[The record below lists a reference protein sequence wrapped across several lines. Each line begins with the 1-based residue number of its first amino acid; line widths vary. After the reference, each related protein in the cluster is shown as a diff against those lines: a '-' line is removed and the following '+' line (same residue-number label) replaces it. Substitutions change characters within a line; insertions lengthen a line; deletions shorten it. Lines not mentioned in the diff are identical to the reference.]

1 MTLKEL
7 EKYNTVTVQCH
18 DNPDADALAS
28 GFAMYKYFS
37 EKGKKTRFIYSGRFE
52 IQKSNLKLMIEKL
65 NIPVEYTQPGDKLEG
80 LLIMVDCQYGNGNVT
95 RFEADAVAVID
106 HHQIEMVEN
115 EMCEI
120 HPELGSCS
128 TLCWKMMV
136 DEKYDFKEQR
146 ELGTA
151 LFYGLYTDTNEFS
164 EIYNPVDLDMRDG
177 LTYNRSLIT
186 LFRNSNISLSELE
199 TAGIAL
205 IRNIYNE
212 NHRFTVIKAGPCDP
226 NILGV
231 ISDFLLQVDGVDVCL
246 VYNEIADGFKLSV
259 RSCIK
264 EVKANELAD
273 YICEGIGSGG
283 GHKEKA
289 GGFISKSKYDTKYP
303 CMHSESYFGDRIHQ
317 YFEETEV
324 MLAAETTLDTTGM
337 KMYEKKKLPVGYVVA
352 TDVFPLDTPIIIR
365 TMEGD
370 VELKI
375 SEELIIMIGV
385 RGEIYP
391 SDKERFSRSY
401 QAFDEPYRLE
411 DSPVKATY
419 MPKVTNK
426 YTGEV
431 KSITSFARKCI
442 STGRTQIYV
451 KELDHYVKIFTEW
464 DPESY
469 MLGKP
474 GDYISVRTDN
484 EHDIYVIEHSILGLT
499 YDEVK

>member
-1 MTLKEL
+1 MNLTEL
-7 EKYNTVTVQCH
+7 EQYNPITIQCH
-18 DNPDADALAS
+18 DNPDADAIAS
-28 GFAMYKYFS
+28 GYAMYTFFK
-37 EKGKKTRFIYSGRFE
+37 EKGKDVSFIYSGRFE
-52 IQKSNLKLMIEKL
+52 IQKSNLRLMIEKL
-65 NIPVEYTQPGDKLEG
+65 NIPIEYRQPGEPLKG
-80 LLIMVDCQYGNGNVT
+80 LLIMVDCQYGTGNVT
-95 RFEADAVAVID
+95 GFTADKVAVID
-106 HHQIEMVEN
+106 HHQVEMSEN
-115 EMCEI
+115 ELCEI

-136 DEKYDFKEQR
+136 EAGFDVKKDNI
-146 ELGTA
+146 LGTA
-151 LFYGLYTDTNEFS
+151 LYYGLYTDTNEFS
-164 EIYNPVDLDMRDG
+164 EIYNPLDLDMRDDV
-177 LTYNRSLIT
+177 TCNRSLIT

-212 NHRFTVIKAGPCDP
+212 THRFTIIKAGPCDP

-231 ISDFLLQVDGVDVCL
+231 ISDFLLQVDGVDVCV
-246 VYNEIADGFKLSV
+246 VYNEVQDGFKLSV

-273 YICEGIGSGG
+273 YICFGIGSGG

-289 GGFISKSKYDTKYP
+289 GGFISRAKYDAKYP
-303 CMHSESYFGDRIHQ
+303 HVHSESYFGDRINQ
-317 YFEETEV
+317 YFDETQIIQ
-324 MLAAETTLDTTGM
+324 AAETTLDISTM
-337 KMYEKKKLPVGYVVA
+337 KLYEKKKLPIGYVKA
-352 TDVFPLDTPIIIR
+352 TDVFPIGTPIIIR

-375 SEELIIMIGV
+375 SEDLIIMIGV

-391 SDKERFSRSY
+391 SEMKRFKRSY
-401 QAFDEPYRLE
+401 QTFDEAYHLE

-419 MPKVTNK
+419 IPKITSK

-431 KSITSFARKCI
+431 KNITEYAKKCV

-464 DPESY
+464 DEESY

-484 EHDIYVIEHSILGLT
+484 EHDIYIIEHEILGLT

>member
-1 MTLKEL
+1 MRLREL
-7 EKYNTVTVQCH
+7 EQYNQITIQCH

-28 GFAMYKYFS
+28 GFAMYKYFE
-37 EKGKKTRFIYSGRFE
+37 EKGKKVRFIYSGRFE
-52 IQKSNLKLMIEKL
+52 IQKSNLRLMLDKLS
-65 NIPVEYTQPGDKLEG
+65 IPVEYVQPEDKLGG

-95 RFEADAVAVID
+95 RFEADEVAVID
-106 HHQIEMVEN
+106 HHQLEMIEN

-128 TLCWKMMV
+128 TLCWKLMT
-136 DEKYDFKEQR
+136 DEGYDFR
-146 ELGTA
+146 EKREIGTA

-164 EIYNPVDLDMRDG
+164 EIYNPLDLDMRDG
-177 LTYNRSLIT
+177 VDVNRSLIT

-246 VYNEIADGFKLSV
+246 VYNEIPDGFKLSV
-259 RSCIK
+259 RSCVK

-273 YICEGIGSGG
+273 YICQGIGSGG

-289 GGFISKSKYDTKYP
+289 GGFVSKAKYEAKFP

-324 MLAAETTLDTTGM
+324 LYAAKTTLDISDM
-337 KMYEKKKLPVGYVVA
+337 KKYEKKQIPIGYVKA
-352 TDVFPLDTPIIIR
+352 TDVFPLDTQIIIR

-370 VELKI
+370 VELRI
-375 SEELIIMIGV
+375 TEELIIMIGV

-391 SDKERFSRSY
+391 SETERFHRSY
-401 QAFDEPYRLE
+401 EVFDEAYHLE
-411 DSPVKATY
+411 DSPVKASY
-419 MPKVTNK
+419 IPKVTNK

-431 KSITSFARKCI
+431 KSITEYAKKCV
-442 STGRTQIYV
+442 SSGRTQIYA
-451 KELDHYVKIFTEW
+451 KELDHYVKVFAEW
-464 DPESY
+464 DQESY

-484 EHDIYVIEHSILGLT
+484 EHDIYIIEHEILGLT